1 MHSWTCW
8 CQCSLG
14 ANGWP
19 GKFGSGSATE
29 QSATLIIEFRQLEE
43 WVIGPKWLLPEATVY
58 VTDCFEKNIWYQH
71 QQEEFGEFLMDLIIK
86 ENEIEILLYSRY
98 SFVPLQ
104 SHDTV
109 PWTCQYCVKESW
121 NSGRRISYGW
131 SLGNTPPPYPAQ
143 RTPGTTD

>member
-1 MHSWTCW
+1 MLMPMFSRSQWLARQIRIRISNKTIT
-8 CQCSLG
+8 
-14 ANGWP
+14 P
-19 GKFGSGSATE
+19 
-29 QSATLIIEFRQLEE
+29 LIIEFRQLEE

-58 VTDCFEKNIWYQH
+58 VTECFEKNIWYQH

-109 PWTCQYCVKESW
+109 P
-121 NSGRRISYGW
+121 
-131 SLGNTPPPYPAQ
+131 
-143 RTPGTTD
+143 